1 MSGLGIKHIKSK
13 TKIVKVI
20 FYSSDN
26 QLFRFQIK
34 YDTLYYILVSD
45 SVFLSTDIATDIGIE
60 FRCRYLLLVLVLLSY
75 VIDRLIMID

>member
-13 TKIVKVI
+13 TKIVKLKVI

-34 YDTLYYILVSD
+34 YDTLLLYYILVSD

-75 VIDRLIMID
+75 VID